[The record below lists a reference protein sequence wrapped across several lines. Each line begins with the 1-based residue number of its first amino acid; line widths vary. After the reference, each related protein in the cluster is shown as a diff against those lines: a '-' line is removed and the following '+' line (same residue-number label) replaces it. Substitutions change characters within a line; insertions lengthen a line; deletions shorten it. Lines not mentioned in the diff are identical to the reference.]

1 MSSQQQ
7 SQQPNRQSQGQ
18 AQGQMQRHGHGS
30 SQQQRGM
37 NRWNNNYNRRSLFDE
52 IFDSPVERVIKS
64 YFGNTDN
71 NDDIWN
77 NNNMSLMRPFGNN
90 QLMQSSFKSDLVEN
104 DKEYQVHADLPGM
117 NKKDINITFKDGQ
130 LEIEG
135 KRENKRDEWDKNH
148 QYHHQE
154 VSYGS
159 FYRTWYLPKSQN
171 MNVKNIKA
179 KYDNG
184 VLEVSIPKD
193 QIDTQQTHNKVNI
206 D

>member
-7 SQQPNRQSQGQ
+7 SQQQRQVQSQRQ
-18 AQGQMQRHGHGS
+18 QQGS
-30 SQQQRGM
+30 SQQQQQQRGM
-37 NRWNNNYNRRSLFDE
+37 NRWNNNRGYNRRSLFDE
-52 IFDSPVERVIKS
+52 IFDSPIERVIKS
-64 YFGNTDN
+64 YFGNND

-77 NNNMSLMRPFGNN
+77 DNMSLMRPFGNNNNN
-90 QLMQSSFKSDLVEN
+90 QLMQSSFKSDLVEL

-135 KRENKRDEWDKNH
+135 KRENKRDEWDQNH
-148 QYHHQE
+148 SVHTQE
-154 VSYGS
+154 VSYGQ
-159 FYRTWYLPKSQN
+159 FYRTWYLPKSQH

-179 KYDNG
+179 NYDNG
-184 VLEVSIPKD
+184 VLLVHVPKD
-193 QIDTQQTHNKVNI
+193 QPDSQQITQNKVNI